1 MYSTE
6 KQNSKNRK
14 IKIYTY
20 IHYSV
25 YSSSVSYLCN
35 CLIFSE
41 EQRNKAFS
49 ALFLGNCLIF
59 RGFPGNRGLS
69 ARSAIPIGRVKQ
81 SCVRLVRWPRNTLPS
96 GATERAQQKIG
107 TQH

>member
-35 CLIFSE
+35 CLIFSW

-59 RGFPGNRGLS
+59 SGFPGNRGLLAHS
-69 ARSAIPIGRVKQ
+69 ADLFGRVKQ
-81 SCVRLVRWPRNTLPS
+81 SCARSARWPHNPPQS
-96 GATERAQQKIG
+96 GSTERAQQKFC
-107 TQH
+107 T